1 MRYTRYLHL
10 QRAASLNA
18 PRGSRAPRYS
28 ARTVVSPAGEAAQ
41 AARQDLSPRPRRCGA
56 PSFWSCGR
64 GSRLAPVRQRK
75 NTSSELLR
83 RHREEDA
90 ASATAMARVRA
101 RAIVG
106 AGTPT
111 RGAAWRLA
119 RPRVA
124 WTGPRTSIGTPGGIG
139 MEFFGCNGRRT
150 DATKTWRTAP
160 PRPRVVTH
168 RRRSAH
174 TRRAG
179 RTLQRALACASRR
192 SMETKRG

>member
-1 MRYTRYLHL
+1 MVYLETGFASGYGAACSAWGMKCVALGICTCCSAQQARRFVKCVALHL

-28 ARTVVSPAGEAAQ
+28 ARTVVSPDGEAAQ

-56 PSFWSCGR
+56 SSFWSCGR

-124 WTGPRTSIGTPGGIG
+124 WVGPRTRNGTPGGVG
-139 MEFFGCNGRRT
+139 MEFIMCNG
-150 DATKTWRTAP
+150 
-160 PRPRVVTH
+160 
-168 RRRSAH
+168 
-174 TRRAG
+174 
-179 RTLQRALACASRR
+179 
-192 SMETKRG
+192 

>member
-1 MRYTRYLHL
+1 MLRRRLQRVGMKCVTLGIYTCSAQQARRFVKCVARHL
-10 QRAASLNA
+10 QRAGSLNA

-28 ARTVVSPAGEAAQ
+28 ARIAVGEAAQ

-56 PSFWSCGR
+56 SSFWSCGR

-75 NTSSELLR
+75 NTSSELSR
-83 RHREEDA
+83 RQREEDA

-124 WTGPRTSIGTPGGIG
+124 WVGPRTRNGTPGGVG
-139 MEFFGCNGRRT
+139 MEFIMCNG
-150 DATKTWRTAP
+150 
-160 PRPRVVTH
+160 
-168 RRRSAH
+168 
-174 TRRAG
+174 
-179 RTLQRALACASRR
+179 
-192 SMETKRG
+192 